1 MIKPFAIYF
10 RIRGNILT
18 RKSTPRYR
26 RHGRVD
32 KKAFTC
38 CCNWPTKLIMNLL
51 NYRSLLPLSGE
62 QVEALPMLASRE
74 VNNMKQMPTTEKVLF
89 FYHETT

>member
-10 RIRGNILT
+10 RIRGNILN

-26 RHGRVD
+26 RHGRVA

-51 NYRSLLPLSGE
+51 YRSLLPLSEE
-62 QVEALPMLASRE
+62 QVEALPMLASKE
-74 VNNMKQMPTTEKVLF
+74 VKGMKQMPTTAKKSYY
-89 FYHETT
+89 FYH